1 MPYNYYNSYA
11 YLKPVNSSHFINEI
25 NSHPPNNQC
34 SLSDF
39 IKDKREQGFLSFL
52 RLVGTLY
59 FKRHLSSFSSIS
71 HVETPDQLYHS
82 TDASMTPFERHK
94 GFILK
99 IQSINSE
106 RIVSEEDRIPSLTT
120 LHRHRLRVTYICN
133 LWSNATMH
141 DV

>member
-1 MPYNYYNSYA
+1 MR
-11 YLKPVNSSHFINEI
+11 FIATYRITNV
-25 NSHPPNNQC
+25 H
-34 SLSDF
+34 SLTLRK
-39 IKDKREQGFLSFL
+39 IRESKALLSFL

-59 FKRHLSSFSSIS
+59 FKRHLSSFSSNS

-94 GFILK
+94 DFILK

-106 RIVSEEDRIPSLTT
+106 RIVSEEDRITSLTT
-120 LHRHRLRVTYICN
+120 LHWHWLRVTYICN